1 MERKILIGTILI
13 ILGLGGIFG
22 SVLMFNDTSK
32 EFMTTSFDIPL
43 GVVPPEIPVSW
54 FLGFCSIIF
63 FVVGIIYLIRGKL
76 STGKIIAVI
85 LLILVVSGG
94 AIFWEFLTALDA
106 INHYWAQNQEIL
118 SDKYC
123 DTDDDCACGINKTTR
138 SCFYGNKDYVDTM
151 QQCPDFCTGIGG
163 NFEIKCIN
171 KECKQVS
178 TIQDE
183 TADWNNYSDPKSV
196 FTFKYPTDWEI
207 KTDYQYRSA
216 SCQINPDCEGV
227 HYIFLNKISDS
238 RPSNLGKIEKF
249 GIGINMPQ
257 CAGVKMDDLPGNNW
271 ICVFD
276 ENSETLDIYEKIKNS
291 FQLIEDVTANWKTYR
306 NEEYGFEVRYPPDF
320 KGSPGIGSFLK
331 SNFALVN
338 TGKLPQGT
346 SLTEFIKEFNKYLGL
361 PHGFIMGDMII
372 DNVAPITVSGREA
385 VQIEAFFSSSDRNG
399 IETFISNG
407 SDIFYIQTYDFTDI
421 NMTVLSPEVKQVHNQ
436 ILSTFRFLK

>member
-1 MERKILIGTILI
+1 MERKILIGIILI
-13 ILGLGGIFG
+13 ILGIGGIFG

-32 EFMTTSFDIPL
+32 EFVTTSFDIPL

-151 QQCPDFCTGIGG
+151 QQCLDFCTGIGG
-163 NFEIKCIN
+163 NFEIKCVN

-183 TADWNNYSDPKSV
+183 TADW
-196 FTFKYPTDWEI
+196 
-207 KTDYQYRSA
+207 
-216 SCQINPDCEGV
+216 
-227 HYIFLNKISDS
+227 
-238 RPSNLGKIEKF
+238 
-249 GIGINMPQ
+249 
-257 CAGVKMDDLPGNNW
+257 
-271 ICVFD
+271 
-276 ENSETLDIYEKIKNS
+276 
-291 FQLIEDVTANWKTYR
+291 KTYR
-306 NEEYGFEVRYPPDF
+306 NEEYGFEVKYPEDLVVEPLNPIQYTNNYLERLIQFNAPSIDPITGEPSVESRIWIMYYSDVS
-320 KGSPGIGSFLK
+320 KYLSDWKSGWRSSPGCFPEG
-331 SNFALVN
+331 VN
-338 TGKLPQGT
+338 TLEEWLKASKQPNCGIINIPIFQEEISIDGNKAYKTIEHGCTRATHTCT
-346 SLTEFIKEFNKYLGL
+346 SVMVEKNNHLY
-361 PHGFIMGDMII
+361 M
-372 DNVAPITVSGREA
+372 
-385 VQIEAFFSSSDRNG
+385 
-399 IETFISNG
+399 IETE
-407 SDIFYIQTYDFTDI
+407 DEE
-421 NMTVLSPEVKQVHNQ
+421 LLKQM
-436 ILSTFRFLK
+436 LYTFNFLQ